1 MNENVSNP
9 NADSPKLS
17 FRARLTEVLDK
28 KLNERIDMARSWF
41 EKTYEAAEQAVYDC
55 AKSLDDQFFSTCGNQ
70 VCFTFLL
77 RVMHCEDGRFI
88 AELGVFG
95 PCGEVIYSL
104 TSVDCDFSLNFNWSA
119 KEGDNVEEMLFQAMD
134 EILSEKLEV
143 PTGAVYEK
151 SLPLESGYVGTVA
164 LKYVQVPYYI
174 S

>member
-17 FRARLTEVLDK
+17 FREKLMEMLDK

-41 EKTYEAAEQAVYDC
+41 EKTYEAAEQAVYDY
-55 AKSLDDQFFSTCGNQ
+55 AKSLDDRFFSTCGNQ
-70 VCFTFLL
+70 FYFNFWLTVE
-77 RVMHCEDGRFI
+77 RCEDGRFLF
-88 AELGVFG
+88 ELMVIG
-95 PCGEVIYSL
+95 PCGEKIYSW
-104 TSVDCDFSLNFNWSA
+104 TSGDCDFSLNFNCSA

-143 PTGAVYEK
+143 PTGAVYKK

>member
-1 MNENVSNP
+1 
-9 NADSPKLS
+9 
-17 FRARLTEVLDK
+17 
-28 KLNERIDMARSWF
+28 MAGSWF
-41 EKTYEAAEQAVYDC
+41 EKTYEAAEQTTYDY
-55 AKSLDDQFFSTCGNQ
+55 AKSLDDWFFSMCGNQ
-70 VCFTFLL
+70 FYFNFGLTVE
-77 RVMHCEDGRFI
+77 RCEDGRFI

-164 LKYVQVPYYI
+164 SKYVQVPYYI

>member
-55 AKSLDDQFFSTCGNQ
+55 AKSLDDQFFSTCENH
-70 VCFTFLL
+70 FEFNFLL
-77 RVMHCEDGRFI
+77 SVEHCEDGRFI
-88 AELGVFG
+88 AELRVFA
-95 PCGEVIYSL
+95 PYGEKIYSL
-104 TSVDCDFSLNFNWSA
+104 TSGDCDFSLNFNCSA
-119 KEGDNVEEMLFQAMD
+119 EKGDNVEEMLFQAMD